1 MDANVDSNL
10 GEKIKKEKVKMVT
23 EKDLS
28 KILVEEEAIEHEF
41 EFKGEKFT
49 FKVRELPWVQITKIA
64 SKCLDY
70 SGKKVVID
78 RSEFDTQ
85 FLEMALVEAPWPLDK
100 TRMIVRRLN
109 KDFGN
114 ILRTKVI
121 PEPFTQEDDELK
133 NELKQL

>member
-1 MDANVDSNL
+1 MDTNVNSNL
-10 GEKIKKEKVKMVT
+10 GKKRKKEKVKMET

-28 KILVEEEAIEHEF
+28 KILIGEQAINYEV

-100 TRMIVRRLN
+100 TRIIVRRLN

-121 PEPFTQEDDELK
+121 PEPFGREDEELK
-133 NELKQL
+133 NELEQL

>member
-1 MDANVDSNL
+1 MPRGRGKGGKNRKKKEEGKMDTNVNYNL
-10 GEKIKKEKVKMVT
+10 GKKRKKEKVKMET

-28 KILVEEEAIEHEF
+28 KILIREEAVAYEL

-64 SKCLDY
+64 SRCLDY

-85 FLEMALVEAPWPLDK
+85 FLEMALVAD
-100 TRMIVRRLN
+100 T
-109 KDFGN
+109 
-114 ILRTKVI
+114 ILLV
-121 PEPFTQEDDELK
+121 
-133 NELKQL
+133 

>member
-1 MDANVDSNL
+1 MVVDGNSNSRK
-10 GEKIKKEKVKMVT
+10 KIKKEKEKM
-23 EKDLS
+23 EIENDLS
-28 KILVEEEAIEHEF
+28 KILIGDQVEEHEV
-41 EFKGEKFT
+41 EFKGEKFI

-64 SKCLDY
+64 SRCLDY